1 MRIGAAILVVS
12 GLGLAGCNPSFSGII
27 GERELRPPRT
37 GVQVGSLYYVRERP
51 TNDLSRPANLE
62 RLCSINLDRYIVSPQ
77 TVQVADIDLLRKL
90 DVEGSL
96 DGIKNEFFS
105 LGLSGNLN
113 NHFEYKLANVKR
125 VDISYVEAERIF
137 QNRGTRQD
145 CLNWR
150 GNIASN
156 GWGIYQIQSI
166 SIGDIQFSRKSSF
179 GLSAEASA
187 KIKTFEPRLKASI
200 KRSTGVEFNGKGM
213 VASFGP
219 IVRN

>member
-1 MRIGAAILVVS
+1 MRIGRAVLVLW
-12 GLGLAGCNPSFSGII
+12 GLGLAGCNPSVLGAL

-51 TNDLSRPANLE
+51 TSDLSRPANLE
-62 RLCSINLDRYIVSPQ
+62 RLCSINLDRYAVSPQ
-77 TVQVADIDLLRKL
+77 AVQVSDINLLRKL
-90 DVEGSL
+90 DLEGSL

-113 NHFEYKLANVKR
+113 NHYEYKLTNVKR

-137 QNRGTRQD
+137 QNRATRQD

-166 SIGDIQFSRKSSF
+166 SIGDIQFSRKSDF
-179 GLSAEASA
+179 GMSAEASA
-187 KIKTFEPRLKASI
+187 KIKTFEPRLKAAI
-200 KRSTGVEFNGKGM
+200 KRSTGVDFSGKGM

-219 IVRN
+219 IIRN

>member
-1 MRIGAAILVVS
+1 MRIGAAILVLS
-12 GLGLAGCNPSFSGII
+12 GVGLAGCIPGVSGAL
-27 GERELRPPRT
+27 GERELRPPRA
-37 GVQVGSLYYVRERP
+37 GIQVGSLYYVRERP
-51 TNDLSRPANLE
+51 TNSLSRPANLE
-62 RLCSINLDRYIVSPQ
+62 RLCSINLDRYAVSPQ
-77 TVQVADIDLLRKL
+77 AVQVVDIDLLRKL

-113 NHFEYKLANVKR
+113 NHYEYKLTNVKR

-187 KIKTFEPRLKASI
+187 KIKSFEPRLKASI
-200 KRSTGVEFNGKGM
+200 KRSTGVDFSGKGM